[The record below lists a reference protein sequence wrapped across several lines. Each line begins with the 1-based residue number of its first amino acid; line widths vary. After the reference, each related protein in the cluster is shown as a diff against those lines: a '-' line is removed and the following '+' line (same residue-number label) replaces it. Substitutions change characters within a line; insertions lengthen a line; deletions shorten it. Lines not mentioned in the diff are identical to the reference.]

1 MAALLLVLSLIARDA
16 SHLLA
21 RTDEAIE

>member
-1 MAALLLVLSLIARDA
+1 MAALLLVLSLIALDA
-16 SHLLA
+16 SHLPA